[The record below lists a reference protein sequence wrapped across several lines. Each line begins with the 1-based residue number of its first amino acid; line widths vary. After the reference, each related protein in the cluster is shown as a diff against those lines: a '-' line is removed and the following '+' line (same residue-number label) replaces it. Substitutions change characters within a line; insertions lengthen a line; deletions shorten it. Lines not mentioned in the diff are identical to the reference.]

1 MADREKKV
9 WLHSSTTGE
18 GEEVEKHQ
26 ERRRLPRLAGTGLC
40 RAYKACQGISTFPRR
55 IRAVGEEFKAGQGW
69 LSPVLGEPPGPWEE
83 RDRTE
88 GVRGRWG
95 CLCGAGIVW
104 SRRGMRRLRQGN
116 VKDRGEGVGGGVRGG
131 RGSWSAVEV
140 KGKREC
146 CPGIWMGKDRD

>member
-1 MADREKKV
+1 MGIFQAETCKLGAKGEPGESSGQRGENGKWEDLLVADREKKV

-83 RDRTE
+83 RERTE
-88 GVRGRWG
+88 GVSGRWG

-104 SRRGMRRLRQGN
+104 SR
-116 VKDRGEGVGGGVRGG
+116 
-131 RGSWSAVEV
+131 
-140 KGKREC
+140 
-146 CPGIWMGKDRD
+146 